1 MTKDQSHDGPR
12 PESGETEVS
21 AVACMGLTYVQA
33 GPPPR
38 TSPERERE
46 EVDLP
51 LSDIVDTTVVRPL
64 NNVIV
69 VSSTR
74 TSGRG
79 EW

>member
-1 MTKDQSHDGPR
+1 M
-12 PESGETEVS
+12 S
-21 AVACMGLTYVQA
+21 AVACMGLTYVLVQA

-46 EVDLP
+46 EVELP

>member
-1 MTKDQSHDGPR
+1 MTKDLKVMTVRDPR
-12 PESGETEVS
+12 VVS

-46 EVDLP
+46 EVELP

-74 TSGRG
+74 TSDRG